1 MIRIQQLKLAV
12 GHTKEELEQ
21 KLSHELKL
29 SPGSLIHYE
38 IRKQSIDARKNVF

>member
-21 KLSHELKL
+21 KLTQVENELRQKDNDTYRRQNAKVT
-29 SPGSLIHYE
+29 P
-38 IRKQSIDARKNVF
+38 KK